1 MHLRSDETLLVGTW
15 LVRNGRVHPD
25 ATTERIGRLTAASLE
40 LVARTPDGDR
50 ALYRDPRDRRLW
62 EHTPP
67 GGSPHD
73 GSPPSL
79 MVIAESHARA
89 KYRLPEP

>member
-15 LVRNGRVHPD
+15 LLRNGRVHPD
-25 ATTERIGRLTAASLE
+25 ATTERIAHLVGNRLV
-40 LVARTPDGDR
+40 LVARMPEGDR

-62 EHTPP
+62 EHTLPM
-67 GGSPHD
+67 GKAHD

-79 MVIAESHARA
+79 VVMAEPYARA
-89 KYRLPEP
+89 KYRLSDD